1 MTEILRGR
9 LERVFR
15 RVLSAY
21 GASDLD
27 IGVAGETDVAIAL
40 RQAAVADPDLAQ
52 ALFGSTGRVPMIF
65 QYDPSSY
72 YVESVEDQLVVTVH
86 RRLLSPR
93 VRYSVKDAGGS
104 IEFATAVSV
113 AAQHGVDLPIH
124 GAARLPFLYVAGR
137 LDSTLSHMGA
147 NLYPEDVDAA
157 LGTLAEQ
164 HPGYGLGSFCL
175 ELLECPDGRTKP
187 RIHVE
192 ARGDAVAD
200 EIAAGVR
207 TWLLAHNR
215 DWAAVAEEDSRA
227 LDFDICLTPP
237 GAGVFAANASRIKRR
252 YVLN

>member
-1 MTEILRGR
+1 
-9 LERVFR
+9 
-15 RVLSAY
+15 
-21 GASDLD
+21 
-27 IGVAGETDVAIAL
+27 
-40 RQAAVADPDLAQ
+40 
-52 ALFGSTGRVPMIF
+52 
-65 QYDPSSY
+65 
-72 YVESVEDQLVVTVH
+72 
-86 RRLLSPR
+86 
-93 VRYSVKDAGGS
+93 
-104 IEFATAVSV
+104 
-113 AAQHGVDLPIH
+113 
-124 GAARLPFLYVAGR
+124 
-137 LDSTLSHMGA
+137 MGA

-164 HPGYGLGSFCL
+164 HPAYGLGSFCL